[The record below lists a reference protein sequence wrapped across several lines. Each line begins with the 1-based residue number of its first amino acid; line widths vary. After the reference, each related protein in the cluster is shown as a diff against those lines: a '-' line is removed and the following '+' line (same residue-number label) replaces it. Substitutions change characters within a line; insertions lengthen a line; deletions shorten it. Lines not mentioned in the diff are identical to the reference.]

1 MHNKDFSFV
10 FCTDPR
16 TVEHETDDGRIKR
29 KTNYCQTRR
38 KRGNI
43 NNTNSN
49 LVIAVESP
57 SLV

>member
-10 FCTDPR
+10 SSTDSR
-16 TVEHETDDGRIKR
+16 TVEHETDDGGIKR

-43 NNTNSN
+43 NNTTA
-49 LVIAVESP
+49 I
-57 SLV
+57 